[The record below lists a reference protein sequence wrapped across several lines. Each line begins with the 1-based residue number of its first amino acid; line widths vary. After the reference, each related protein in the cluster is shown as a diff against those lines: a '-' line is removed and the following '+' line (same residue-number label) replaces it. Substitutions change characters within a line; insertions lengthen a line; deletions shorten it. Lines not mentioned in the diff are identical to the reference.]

1 MKFCSCFSGI
11 GAARGTRAYGLRGW
25 IVNLAALA
33 AFFASTL
40 MMNTATAQDRPRL
53 VVLGDSLT
61 AGYGLPQ
68 EQAFPVR
75 LAAWLKENGV
85 EAQVINAGVSGDT
98 SAGGLARLDWAVG
111 TPPATHAIVALGAN
125 DGLRGLPPAALE
137 QNIERIVERLKA
149 RNVKVLLAGMY
160 APRNYGRDYAAE
172 FDAVFA
178 KVASRHGVPLYPF
191 FLEGVAAEPSLN
203 QGDGIHPNARG
214 VEVMVS
220 RIGPHVRRL
229 LAGG

>member
-1 MKFCSCFSGI
+1 MKGD
-11 GAARGTRAYGLRGW
+11 RETRAYGLRAW
-25 IVNLAALA
+25 IVNLTAFVGLAMGTFAGGDAA
-33 AFFASTL
+33 S
-40 MMNTATAQDRPRL
+40 QEPPKL

-75 LAAWLKENGV
+75 LEAWLKQNGV
-85 EAQVINAGVSGDT
+85 NVKVINAGVSGDT
-98 SAGGLARLDWAVG
+98 SAGGLSRLDWAIGV
-111 TPPATHAIVALGAN
+111 PPAPYAIVALGAN
-125 DGLRGLPPAALE
+125 DGLRGLSPAALE
-137 QNIERIVERLKA
+137 QNIDRIVERLKA

-160 APRNYGRDYAAE
+160 APRNYGREYASE
-172 FDAVFA
+172 FDGAFER
-178 KVASRHGVPLYPF
+178 VARRHGVPLYPF
-191 FLEGVAAEPSLN
+191 FLDGVAAEPGLN

-214 VEVMVS
+214 VEVMVE

>member
-1 MKFCSCFSGI
+1 MKGD
-11 GAARGTRAYGLRGW
+11 RETRAYGLRTW
-25 IVNLAALA
+25 IVNLTALVGLAMGMVAVADAA
-33 AFFASTL
+33 
-40 MMNTATAQDRPRL
+40 AQEPPKL

-75 LAAWLKENGV
+75 LEAWLKQNGV
-85 EAQVINAGVSGDT
+85 NVKVINAGVSGDT
-98 SAGGLARLDWAVG
+98 SAGGLSRLDWAIGV
-111 TPPATHAIVALGAN
+111 PPAPYAIVALGAN
-125 DGLRGLPPAALE
+125 DGLRGLSPAALE
-137 QNIERIVERLKA
+137 QNIDRIVERLKA

-160 APRNYGRDYAAE
+160 APRNYGRDYASE
-172 FDAVFA
+172 FDGAFER
-178 KVASRHGVPLYPF
+178 VARRHGVPLYPF
-191 FLEGVAAEPSLN
+191 FLDGVAAEPGLN

-214 VEVMVS
+214 VEVMVE

>member
-1 MKFCSCFSGI
+1 
-11 GAARGTRAYGLRGW
+11 
-25 IVNLAALA
+25 
-33 AFFASTL
+33 
-40 MMNTATAQDRPRL
+40 MMINTATAQDRPRL

-68 EQAFPVR
+68 DQAFPVR

-85 EAQVINAGVSGDT
+85 EVPVINAGVSGDT
-98 SAGGLARLDWAVG
+98 SAGGLARLDWAIG
-111 TPPATHAIVALGAN
+111 SPPATHAIVALGAN
-125 DGLRGLPPAALE
+125 DGLRGLSPSALE
-137 QNIERIVERLKA
+137 QNIDRIVERLKA
-149 RNVKVLLAGMY
+149 RNVKVLLAGIY
-160 APRNYGRDYAAE
+160 APRNYGREYASE

-178 KVASRHGVPLYPF
+178 RVASRHGVPLYPF
-191 FLEGVAAEPSLN
+191 FLEGVAADPSLN

-220 RIGPHVRRL
+220 RIGPYVRRL